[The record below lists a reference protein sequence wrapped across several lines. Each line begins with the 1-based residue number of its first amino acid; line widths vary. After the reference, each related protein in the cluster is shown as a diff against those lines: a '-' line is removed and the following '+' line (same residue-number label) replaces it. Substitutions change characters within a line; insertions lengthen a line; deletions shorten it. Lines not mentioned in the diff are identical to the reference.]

1 MPMKVRRPV
10 VADLGPER
18 DARSICSRVFLL
30 LNVCRQNCSHRKRR
44 SCTYRIWNSPFANV
58 RTICGSLMVVA
69 MDGPTHTHWLAAQR
83 EVLARSLGGIA
94 RVTIAET
101 PAVSTPSDKK
111 PRKAKAVSKA
121 KGKRRAA

>member
-30 LNVCRQNCSHRKRR
+30 LNVRRQNCSHRNRR

-58 RTICGSLMVVA
+58 RTIRGSLMVVA
-69 MDGPTHTHWLAAQR
+69 MDGPTHTHTHTHTHTDTHRLAAQR

-94 RVTIAET
+94 RVTIAE
-101 PAVSTPSDKK
+101 
-111 PRKAKAVSKA
+111 
-121 KGKRRAA
+121 